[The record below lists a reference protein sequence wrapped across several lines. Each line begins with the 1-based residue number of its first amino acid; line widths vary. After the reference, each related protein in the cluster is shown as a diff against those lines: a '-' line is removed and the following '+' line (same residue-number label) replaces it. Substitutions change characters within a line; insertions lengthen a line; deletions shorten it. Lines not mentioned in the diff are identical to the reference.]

1 MKASSRVENINES
14 ITLKLN
20 SKAVALA
27 KSGRTIYNLTAGQL
41 PFRPHEDLVKG
52 IVSETKFLRSFQYSP
67 VAGMVELRE
76 KALAHFKGS
85 RGIDNSPESDQ
96 LSCIVSNG
104 AKHGLT
110 NILASLINPG
120 DEVIVIAPYW
130 LSYPK
135 IIELWDGVMVTVVAE
150 RHNGFIP
157 LVEEIEEKITS
168 KTKAILINSPNN
180 PTGIYYD
187 ESWMN
192 SFADLL
198 EKHEDIAIISDEI
211 YYDLNY
217 FDPKPSCFYQL
228 RPSLLSRT
236 IVLDGVSKNLACT
249 GLRIGYT
256 FAPESFVNHLVRL
269 QGQTT
274 SSANSLIQKGLEHLD
289 TSHINDFLKPIKA
302 HLRQNSGILRDKMF
316 EYGLGDSYYQTNG
329 AFYFVLDLSR
339 TPYFKSLEK
348 SEDEDLSIEIGEIIL
363 DKTGVATVPL
373 SDFGIKNA
381 IRLSLVLSERDI
393 GQALDLLLKFLTKK

>member
-1 MKASSRVENINES
+1 MKASARVQKINES

-41 PFRPHEDLVKG
+41 PFRPHEDLIKG
-52 IVSETKFLRSFQYSP
+52 IISETKFLKSFQYSP
-67 VAGMVELRE
+67 VAGMAELRD
-76 KALAHFKGS
+76 KALNYFKES
-85 RGIDNSPESDQ
+85 RGIESTAEVDN
-96 LSCIVSNG
+96 LSCIISNG

-110 NILASLINPG
+110 NILAALLNPG

-130 LSYPK
+130 LSYPQ
-135 IIELWDGVMVTVVAE
+135 IIELWDGVMVTVVAG

-168 KTKAILINSPNN
+168 KTKAILLNSPNN

-187 ESWMN
+187 KAWMK

-198 EKHEDIAIISDEI
+198 EQHEEIAIISDEI

-228 RPSLLSRT
+228 SPSLLSRT

-256 FAPESFVNHLVRL
+256 FAPESFIKDLIRL

-274 SSANSLIQKGLEHLD
+274 SSSNSLVQNGLGHLD
-289 TSHINDFLKPIKA
+289 SSHISEFLKPIKA
-302 HLRQNSGILRDKMF
+302 HLRKNSAVLRDKMF
-316 EYGLGDSYYQTNG
+316 EYGLGDSHYQTNG
-329 AFYFVLDLSR
+329 AFYFVFDLSR
-339 TPYFKSLEK
+339 TPYFKSLGK
-348 SEDEDLSIEIGEIIL
+348 DSDEDLSVEICEAIL
-363 DKTGVATVPL
+363 EKTGVATVPL

-381 IRLSLVLSERDI
+381 TRLSLVLSEREI
-393 GQALDLLLKFLTKK
+393 AQALDLFLKFLTKK